1 MTAKDRIII
10 QHAKRII
17 KLEKDIALAN
27 ARIAALE
34 ARPVYIQVVP
44 LEHPYVAPLPA
55 TTWPNYPLIGDFPL
69 SPNTCSGVNATVSGA
84 SPSAIEVRQ

>member
-1 MTAKDRIII
+1 MTVKDRVLV
-10 QHAKRII
+10 QHAGRII

-27 ARIAALE
+27 ARIRALE

-55 TTWPNYPLIGDFPL
+55 TPWPHYPLIGDFP
-69 SPNTCSGVNATVSGA
+69 SPNPTTCSSVGSKIDNLQ
-84 SPSAIEVRQ
+84 VRQ